1 MFFFKMLSVIRQLL
15 KNKKIFLSPSAC
27 ILYNTILDAVDKAEI
42 QFETFIFFWKNCSIV
57 LKTTVELVQ
66 RGKNQYLH
74 KNNKV
79 IKLLLYKIVKRID
92 FL

>member
-1 MFFFKMLSVIRQLL
+1 MPV
-15 KNKKIFLSPSAC
+15 A
-27 ILYNTILDAVDKAEI
+27 KAEI
-42 QFETFIFFWKNCSIV
+42 QFEISSYFWKICSVV

-79 IKLLLYKIVKRID
+79 IKLLLYENVKRID
-92 FL
+92 FSLNK

>member
-1 MFFFKMLSVIRQLL
+1 M
-15 KNKKIFLSPSAC
+15 KIFLCPSAC
-27 ILYNTILDAVDKAEI
+27 ILYNTTLDKPEI
-42 QFETFIFFWKNCSIV
+42 QYETSSYFWKNCSVV

>member
-1 MFFFKMLSVIRQLL
+1 MPV
-15 KNKKIFLSPSAC
+15 A
-27 ILYNTILDAVDKAEI
+27 KAEI
-42 QFETFIFFWKNCSIV
+42 QFEISSYFWKNCSVV

-74 KNNKV
+74 KNNEV
-79 IKLLLYKIVKRID
+79 IKLLLYKIVERIG